1 MRQQG
6 KLIDWYDARGYGWVI
21 GHGDTRKVFVHV
33 SEFVDGQRRPVQGD
47 ALIYDVIPGKGGSL
61 AAINIV
67 LPETLR
73 QERMVEKDGR
83 GRDRQAYL
91 IAGAALGMLVVT
103 TAMGKISLGVLAW
116 YVLTSGIAF
125 LTYAADKRAAVDR
138 RRRIP
143 EDQLQ
148 AIALLGGW
156 PGALVAQRR
165 FRHKSAK
172 RSFQAILWLMVFVN
186 VAVLVFFL
194 TPPGQQWLA
203 VAGVRLGLG

>member
-6 KLIDWYDARGYGWVI
+6 KLIDWYDERGYGFVI
-21 GHGDTRKVFVHV
+21 RHGETQRVYVHI
-33 SEFVDGQRRPVQGD
+33 SEFVEGQRRPVGGD

-73 QERMVEKDGR
+73 QEAVVQKTGR
-83 GRDRQAYL
+83 GRDARAYFVAA
-91 IAGAALGMLVVT
+91 IASGLLVLLTV
-103 TAMGKISLGVLAW
+103 MGKLAFGVLVW
-116 YVLTSGIAF
+116 YALASGIAF

-143 EDQLQ
+143 EDQLH

-172 RSFQAILWLMVFVN
+172 RSFLAMFWATVLVN
-186 VAVLVFFL
+186 VAGLVFFL
-194 TPPGQQWLA
+194 TPPGKHWLA
-203 VAGVRLGLG
+203 MLARFF